1 MAFKLPFKH
10 CTPQSRSQI
19 TAARRGMRQAVSIRT
34 PVVACKPWTACGNN
48 ERCYTTA
55 RVSGSNITGLPKE
68 AEVGTKRFADF
79 DLAGKTFVVTGGA
92 RGLGLALAEALVEAG
107 GKGIIKISSSHEK
120 YAVFDDVIVYCLDR
134 LPQPDQEWQR
144 AAQRVIPEWGGSL
157 KYRQLDVNN
166 TSDLNEIIEGIA
178 HQNGGIQGV
187 IAAAGIQ
194 QLTPAIEYKEEDINK
209 MLQTNYTAAF
219 MTAQAAARM
228 MLKYK
233 SHGSICF
240 VASMSGSV
248 ANKGLLS
255 SAYNSSKAALIQL
268 ARNLA
273 MEWSDT
279 TTNNGGGIR
288 VNCLSP
294 GHIITPMV
302 LKNFE
307 EVPGLRDTWSQ
318 ANMMNRLA
326 ETSEFKGAALFL
338 MSNAST
344 FMTGSN
350 LIIDGGHTAW

>member
-1 MAFKLPFKH
+1 M
-10 CTPQSRSQI
+10 TQSI
-19 TAARRGMRQAVSIRT
+19 Y
-34 PVVACKPWTACGNN
+34 N
-48 ERCYTTA
+48 
-55 RVSGSNITGLPKE
+55 
-68 AEVGTKRFADF
+68 
-79 DLAGKTFVVTGGA
+79 
-92 RGLGLALAEALVEAG
+92 
-107 GKGIIKISSSHEK
+107 
-120 YAVFDDVIVYCLDR
+120 VIVYCLDR
-134 LPQPDQEWQR
+134 LPEPDEEWQR
-144 AAQRVIPEWGGSL
+144 VSQRVIPEWGGSL
-157 KYRQLDVNN
+157 KYKQLDVNN
-166 TSDLNEIIEGIA
+166 TPDLNMVIEGIA

-194 QLTPAIEYKEEDINK
+194 QLTPALDYKEEDISK

-273 MEWSDT
+273 MEWSGT
-279 TTNNGGGIR
+279 TTNHGGGIR

-307 EVPGLRDTWSQ
+307 EVPGLRETWSQ
-318 ANMMNRLA
+318 ANMMGRLA

>member
-1 MAFKLPFKH
+1 MAFKLPFRH

-19 TAARRGMRQAVSIRT
+19 TAAGRGIRQAVTMRT
-34 PVVACKPWTACGNN
+34 PLVACKPWTARGNN
-48 ERCYTTA
+48 ERRYTTA
-55 RVSGSNITGLPKE
+55 GVAGSNVTGLAKGT
-68 AEVGTKRFADF
+68 EVGTRRFADF

-107 GKGIIKISSSHEK
+107 
-120 YAVFDDVIVYCLDR
+120 VYCLDR
-134 LPQPDQEWQR
+134 LPEPDQEWQR
-144 AAQRVIPEWGGSL
+144 ASQRVIPEWGGSL
-157 KYRQLDVNN
+157 NYKQLDVNN
-166 TSDLNEIIEGIA
+166 TSELNKVIEGIA

-194 QLTPAIEYKEEDINK
+194 QLTPALEYKEEDINK

-233 SHGSICF
+233 SHGSICL

-273 MEWSDT
+273 MEWSGT
-279 TTNNGGGIR
+279 TTDHGGGIR

-307 EVPGLRDTWSQ
+307 EVPGLRETWSQ
-318 ANMMNRLA
+318 ANMMGRLA

-350 LIIDGGHTAW
+350 LVIDGGHTAW